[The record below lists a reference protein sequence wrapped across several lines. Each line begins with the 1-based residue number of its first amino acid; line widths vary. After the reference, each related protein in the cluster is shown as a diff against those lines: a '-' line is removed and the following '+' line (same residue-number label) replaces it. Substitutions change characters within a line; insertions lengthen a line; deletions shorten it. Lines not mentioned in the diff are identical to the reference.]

1 MKIILTGGGT
11 AGHIWPVVAISEIL
25 LKNKRLDILY
35 VGSFNGPERKIAADY
50 NIPYKR
56 LITGKRRDYASFNN
70 IIDII
75 KIVIGLIQAYFLIK
89 FYKPNLIFSK
99 GGYVSFPIVYWAK
112 KLKVPL
118 ITHESDVIMGK
129 ANAFAN
135 SFARKICLGFPLK
148 YYKDIP
154 LEKAIY
160 TGIPVRKEFFTGMP
174 VSRDKPTLLITGGS
188 QGSQKINEVVSE
200 ILPELLNK
208 YEIYHLCGENNFDD
222 LNKKIQDQ
230 NYHLIA
236 YSTDMVKLMRNTDLI
251 ISRAGAT
258 TLAEISALG
267 IPSILIPLPSAHA
280 DHQNI
285 NAKIYAENNAAVTLQ
300 EKNLTSSS
308 LLSIINQLMEDKNM
322 LKIIGNH
329 ARQFARPDSAS
340 EIVDIIFG
348 ELNK

>member
-11 AGHIWPVVAISEIL
+11 AGHIWPIVAISEIL

-35 VGSFNGPERKIAADY
+35 VGSFNGPERKIASDY

-56 LITGKRRDYASFNN
+56 LITGKRRDYTSFSNF
-70 IIDII
+70 IDGI
-75 KIVIGLIQAYFLIK
+75 KIVIGLIQAYYLIK
-89 FYKPNLIFSK
+89 IYKPNLIFSK
-99 GGYVSFPIVYWAK
+99 GGYVSFPLVYWAK
-112 KLKVPL
+112 KLKIPL
-118 ITHESDVIMGK
+118 ITHESDIIMGK

-135 SFARKICLGFPLK
+135 SFARKICLGFPLQ

-154 LEKAIY
+154 LDKAIY
-160 TGIPVRKEFFTGMP
+160 TGIPVRKEFFAGMP
-174 VSRDKPTLLITGGS
+174 IERDKPTLLITGGS
-188 QGSQKINEVVSE
+188 QGSQKINEVMSE
-200 ILPELLNK
+200 ILLELLKK
-208 YEIYHLCGENNFDD
+208 YEVYHLCGENNITNLD
-222 LNKKIQDQ
+222 NKISND
-230 NYHLIA
+230 NYHLMA
-236 YSTDMVKLMRNTDLI
+236 FTNDMAKLMRNADLI

-267 IPSILIPLPSAHA
+267 KPSILIPLPSAHA
-280 DHQNI
+280 DHQSV
-285 NAKIYAENNAAVTLQ
+285 NAKIYADNNAAVTLK
-300 EKNLTSSS
+300 EKSLTSSS